1 MRLPVQPK
9 DYRPEYSPWFTVAN
23 IQLTKKLSNGLEIY
37 GVVKNIFNFVPGYAL
52 IRAFD
57 PFDKTAAGPVSNPNG
72 YTFDTEY
79 NYAPLH
85 GIRFFAGLRYNLF
98 KY

>member
-1 MRLPVQPK
+1 MIL
-9 DYRPEYSPWFTVAN
+9 N
-23 IQLTKKLSNGLEIY
+23 LL
-37 GVVKNIFNFVPGYAL
+37 NFVPKYAL

-57 PFDKTAAGPVSNPNG
+57 PFDKTAADPVSNPNG

-79 NYAPLH
+79 NYAPLQ
-85 GIRFFAGLRYNLF
+85 GIRAFAGVRYNLF